1 MPVKLRKE
9 ATGLGKEPKATSNAN
24 QLCPGSGEPVSVP
37 SLLQQVA
44 EANPD
49 VVAMRLKDT
58 DSTEWKEWSYQALEE
73 EVNTVARALLEIGL
87 HRHHSVAI
95 VGDNSPHWIISHLA
109 AISAG

>member
-1 MPVKLRKE
+1 M
-9 ATGLGKEPKATSNAN
+9 
-24 QLCPGSGEPVSVP
+24 SVP

-95 VGDNSPHWIISHLA
+95 VGDNSPH
-109 AISAG
+109 

>member
-1 MPVKLRKE
+1 M
-9 ATGLGKEPKATSNAN
+9 
-24 QLCPGSGEPVSVP
+24 SVP

-49 VVAMRLKDT
+49 VVAMRLKNT
-58 DSTEWKEWSYQALEE
+58 DSTEWKEWSYHALEE
-73 EVNTVARALLEIGL
+73 EVNTMARALLEIGL

-95 VGDNSPHWIISHLA
+95 VGDNSPHWIIYHHA